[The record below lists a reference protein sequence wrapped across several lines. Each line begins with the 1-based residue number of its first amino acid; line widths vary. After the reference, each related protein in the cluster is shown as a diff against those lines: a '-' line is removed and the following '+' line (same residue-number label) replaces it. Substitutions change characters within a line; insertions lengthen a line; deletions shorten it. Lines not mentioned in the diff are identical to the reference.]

1 MRKGNRRRKDWIETP
16 GEKNKQKQIHNTSI
30 LLYSPKQKQKQ
41 KKKFIRN
48 NRNIYFIL
56 LTMTWAGAPVLT
68 VTGTVVVLVQDV
80 NDHTPELSQGR
91 YQSDV
96 VENGPAGQAVVQ
108 VCLWRRE
115 NI

>member
-1 MRKGNRRRKDWIETP
+1 M
-16 GEKNKQKQIHNTSI
+16 
-30 LLYSPKQKQKQ
+30 
-41 KKKFIRN
+41 
-48 NRNIYFIL
+48 
-56 LTMTWAGAPVLT
+56 TMTWAGVPVLT

-108 VCLWRRE
+108 VCL
-115 NI
+115 